1 MKMVN
6 GQRVIE
12 VLKEAGVLQEGH
24 FLLTSGR
31 HSDKYMQC
39 ARLFRNTKYSEELC
53 AMLANEFKNDNIELV
68 IGPALGAVQMAYEVS
83 RSLRVENFFAEREN
97 GVMTLRRGF
106 AVKEGQR
113 VLVVEDV
120 VTTGG
125 SVREVIDL
133 VKNAGGIVAGVGVIV
148 DRTGGKIDF
157 GAPIKSLLSMDIKS
171 YEAGE
176 CPLCKAG
183 EIELV
188 KPGSRKIK

>member
-1 MKMVN
+1 
-6 GQRVIE
+6 
-12 VLKEAGVLQEGH
+12 
-24 FLLTSGR
+24 
-31 HSDKYMQC
+31 
-39 ARLFRNTKYSEELC
+39 
-53 AMLANEFKNDNIELV
+53 MLADEFKDDNIELV

-83 RSLRVENFFAEREN
+83 RTLKVENFFAEREN

-106 AVKEGQR
+106 AVKPGQR

-133 VKNAGGIVAGVGVIV
+133 VKQAGGVVAGVGVIV

-171 YEAGE
+171 YEAEE

-188 KPGSRKIK
+188 KPGSRKIKQ